1 MSHPLLPLFPVTA
14 EVKDDRLL
22 VAGQDTVELVRRFGT
37 PLYLFDEA
45 TLRQQCADFRD
56 EFARRYPRSRVI
68 YAAKAFLG
76 QGLAR
81 LIAAE
86 GLGLDVVSGGEL
98 SLAHSAGFPMERVY
112 FHGNNKG
119 RDELELALTLGV
131 GRVVVDNF
139 HELSLLEEIAARRIV
154 LQDILLRLSPGVD
167 PHTHAHTT
175 TGVTDSKFGFLME
188 RAAEAVG
195 QAMDSPHLRLVGLH
209 FHLGSPIYEVEPYQ
223 EAIARV
229 LAFAAEM
236 EQRYNFELRE
246 FSPGGGFA
254 VAYTLDRPAP
264 PPSYYA
270 EGIVAA
276 LSEGLSALRSPILRS
291 DRTPLERRGLGGGQ
305 AEEPWLMVEPGR
317 AVVARAGVALYRV
330 GARKEIP
337 GVRTYVSVDGGM
349 GDNIRPALYGSAYQA
364 LVANKASQEPQET
377 VTLAGKFCESGDV
390 LIRDIPL
397 PTLSPGDII
406 AIPVSGAYSIP
417 MSSNYNANPR
427 PAVVLLAEGGPRL
440 WRRRESY
447 QDLGAMDEA

>member
-22 VAGQDTVELVRRFGT
+22 IAGQDTVELVRRFGT
-37 PLYLFDEA
+37 PLYLFDES
-45 TLRQQCADFRD
+45 TLHYQCAAFKD
-56 EFARRYPRSRVI
+56 EFASRYPRSRTL
-68 YAAKAFLG
+68 YAAKAFMG

-86 GLGLDVVSGGEL
+86 GLGMDVVSGGEL
-98 SLAHSAGFPMERVY
+98 SLAHKAGFPLERVY

-119 RDELELALTLGV
+119 REELELALTLGV

-139 HELSLLEEIAARRIV
+139 HELSLLEEIAARRMV

-195 QAMDSPHLRLVGLH
+195 RAMDSPHLRLVGLH

-229 LAFAAEM
+229 LAFAADM
-236 EQRYNFELRE
+236 EREYNFELRE

-254 VAYTLDRPAP
+254 ASYTLDRPAP

-270 EGIVAA
+270 EGIVTA
-276 LSEGLSALRSPILRS
+276 L
-291 DRTPLERRGLGGGQ
+291 RRGLGGGQ
-305 AEEPWLMVEPGR
+305 AEEPWLIVEPGR

-349 GDNIRPALYGSAYQA
+349 GDNIRPALYGSDYQA
-364 LVANKASQEPQET
+364 LVANKASQGPGET

-397 PTLSPGDII
+397 PNLSPGDII

-427 PAVVLLAEGGPRL
+427 PAVVLLTEQGPRL

-447 QDLGAMDEA
+447 QDLVAMEEA